1 MIKLF
6 RKSKKG
12 IMAFNMMSMIPRLI
26 FLIAVLVVCI
36 LLISMFLNNMFNIN
50 DVQAEI
56 LVNGLLYGTGGINY
70 YDPITG
76 RIYPTTVDITQLD
89 NAELDAGMYY
99 PDNTLITA
107 IITIEGANRITNLA
121 ELYYNKQAYDNWE
134 PLIDSN
140 LPGIGG
146 VAKYERSLPI
156 LLRNGSEVKLGQVE
170 FKVYQPKS
178 LRR

>member
-76 RIYPTTVDITQLD
+76 RIYPTMVDLGQLD

-107 IITIEGANRITNLA
+107 IINIEAANRIENLA

-134 PLIDSN
+134 PLIDRN

-156 LLRNGSEVKLGQVE
+156 LVKNGSEVKLGQVE